1 MAPAGLLALAF
12 RARRINPY
20 PYACGAIHGPRRL
33 PRARLPGETATTLL
47 SHGQHMSHTIVIFG
61 ASGDLTSRKLVPA
74 LYNLMRTG
82 SLPPETRIVGFSRTP
97 LADEEW
103 RTLLR
108 ESTAKHAEGG
118 PLDDAS
124 WQEFSQRIHYQP
136 GDIGKSEDFQAL
148 ADRLQSLEGGA
159 EATRVYYLATAPQF
173 YESVVGAL
181 GSHGMAAETH
191 GPRRIVVEKPFG
203 TDLTTARALNEHLHG
218 VFRESQVF
226 RIDHYLG
233 KESVQNILALRFANT
248 IFEPVWNRRY
258 IDHVQIT
265 VAEEVAVGRR
275 GSYYDTSGVLRDM
288 FQNHLLQLLMVTAM
302 EAPVRFNANAV
313 RNEKVK
319 VLEAIRSLD
328 VGEVAAAST
337 RGQYRGYTEE
347 PGVAPHSQTATFGAI
362 RLEIDNWRWQGV
374 PFYLRS
380 GKLMSCRT
388 TQIVIAFRQPPLEL
402 FAEGRHHSHREANRL
417 VIQIQPA
424 EGIQLHFHTKVPGDG
439 MKLRLTDLEFSYS
452 REFMGRLPEA
462 YEPLLLDVMTGDAS
476 LFARA
481 DEVEKSWEILDPF
494 VRVWSSPD
502 MPPIDSYEA
511 GNWGPMS
518 SVEWMAAQGRTW
530 FDSCPVLS

>member
-1 MAPAGLLALAF
+1 MP
-12 RARRINPY
+12 N
-20 PYACGAIHGPRRL
+20 
-33 PRARLPGETATTLL
+33 
-47 SHGQHMSHTIVIFG
+47 TIVIFG

-74 LYNLMRTG
+74 LYNLHRAG
-82 SLPPETRIVGFSRTP
+82 SLPADTRIVGFSRTP
-97 LADEEW
+97 LTDEAW
-103 RTLLR
+103 RESLR
-108 ESTAKHAEGG
+108 ESTARHVEGD
-118 PLDDAS
+118 PPDAAS
-124 WQEFSQRIHYQP
+124 WEDFARGIHYQP
-136 GDIGKSEDFQAL
+136 GDIGRPEDVGAL
-148 ADRLQSLEGGA
+148 AARLAALEGGA
-159 EATRVYYLATAPQF
+159 ETTRVYYLATAPQF
-173 YESVVGAL
+173 YEPVVAAL
-181 GSHGMAAETH
+181 GGHGMATEAR

-203 TDLTTARALNEHLHG
+203 TDLTTARALNDHLHG
-218 VFRESQVF
+218 VFKESQVF

-275 GSYYDTSGVLRDM
+275 GSYYDGAGVLRDM

-302 EAPVRFNANAV
+302 EAPVRFNASAV

-328 VGEVAAAST
+328 LGEVAAAGV
-337 RGQYRGYTEE
+337 RGQYRGYLAD
-347 PGVAPHSQTATFGAI
+347 PGVAPASQTATFGAI

-402 FAEGRHHSHREANRL
+402 FAEGRHRSLREGNRL

-439 MKLRLTDLEFSYS
+439 MRLRLTDLEFSYS
-452 REFMGRLPEA
+452 REFTGRLPEA

-481 DEVEKSWEILDPF
+481 DEVEKSWEIIDPF
-494 VRVWSSPD
+494 VRCWSSVD
-502 MPPIDSYEA
+502 MPPIDVYEP
-511 GNWGPMS
+511 GDWGPAAS
-518 SVEWMAAQGRTW
+518 TAWMAAQGRSW
-530 FDSCPVLS
+530 FDTCPVLT

>member
-1 MAPAGLLALAF
+1 MA
-12 RARRINPY
+12 
-20 PYACGAIHGPRRL
+20 
-33 PRARLPGETATTLL
+33 
-47 SHGQHMSHTIVIFG
+47 HTIVIFG

-74 LYNLMRTG
+74 LYNLKRNG
-82 SLPPETRIVGFSRTP
+82 LLPPETRIVGFSRTP
-97 LADEEW
+97 MSDDAW
-103 RTLLR
+103 RATLR
-108 ESTAKHAEGG
+108 ESTAKHAEGD

-124 WQEFSQRIHYQP
+124 WREFAETIHYQP
-136 GDIGKSEDFQAL
+136 GDISRSEDFQGL
-148 ADRLQSLEGGA
+148 ADRLRVLEDGA
-159 EATRVYYLATAPQF
+159 ETTRVYYLATAPQF
-173 YESVVGAL
+173 YEPVVAAL
-181 GSHGMAAETH
+181 GSNGMAAEKD

-203 TDLTTARALNEHLHG
+203 TDLVTAKTLNENLHG
-218 VFRESQVF
+218 VFHESQVF

-265 VAEEVAVGRR
+265 VAEEVVVGRR
-275 GSYYDTSGVLRDM
+275 GSYYDTAGVLRDM

-302 EAPVRFNANAV
+302 EAPVRFNASAV

-319 VLEAIRSLD
+319 VLEAIRPLD
-328 VGEVAAAST
+328 LGEVAAAGI
-337 RGQYRGYTEE
+337 RGQYRGYLEE
-347 PGVAPHSQTATFGAI
+347 PGVAPHSQTATFGAV
-362 RLEIDNWRWQGV
+362 RLEVDNWRWQGV

-380 GKLMSCRT
+380 GKVMSCRT

-402 FAEGRHHSHREANRL
+402 FADGKHKHSREANRL

-452 REFMGRLPEA
+452 RQFQGRLPEA

-481 DEVEKSWEILDPF
+481 DEVEKSWEIIDPF
-494 VRVWSSPD
+494 VRAWSSVD
-502 MPPIDSYEA
+502 MPPIDPYNA
-511 GNWGPMS
+511 GEWGPMA
-518 SVEWMAAQGRTW
+518 SVDWMAAQGRTW
-530 FDSCPVLS
+530 FDACPVLT